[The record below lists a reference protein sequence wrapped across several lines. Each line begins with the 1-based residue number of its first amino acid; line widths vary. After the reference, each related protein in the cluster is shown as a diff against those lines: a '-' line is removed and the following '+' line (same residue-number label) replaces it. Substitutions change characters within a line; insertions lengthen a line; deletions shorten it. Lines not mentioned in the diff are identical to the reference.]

1 MGCAPSTALISG
13 VASGAPSADP
23 LEPFV
28 FNFET
33 TDATPVII
41 AWAQLPV
48 DGAGV
53 VYEGRCQA
61 VQSTGANGQ
70 YAFIGGEAAA
80 EAGVV
85 GQVNPIIGGAG
96 YVPPGPPWATPGAP
110 GWTMILAQI
119 VGTQLQINMAGLA
132 GQTVRWSGFIIRSFV
147 GGATP

>member
-13 VASGAPSADP
+13 VSGAGPSADP

-33 TDATPVII
+33 VDATPVII

-53 VYEGRCQA
+53 VYEGRGQA
-61 VQSTGANGQ
+61 VQSNGANGQ
-70 YAFIGGEAAA
+70 YAFIGGQAAA

-85 GQVNPIIGGAG
+85 GFVNPIIGGAG
-96 YVPPGPPWATPGAP
+96 YIPPGPPWATPGAP
-110 GWTMILAQI
+110 GYTMFLAQI
-119 VGTQLQINMAGLA
+119 AGTSLQLNVAGLA
-132 GQTVRWSGFIIRSFV
+132 ATVVRWSGFIIRSFV